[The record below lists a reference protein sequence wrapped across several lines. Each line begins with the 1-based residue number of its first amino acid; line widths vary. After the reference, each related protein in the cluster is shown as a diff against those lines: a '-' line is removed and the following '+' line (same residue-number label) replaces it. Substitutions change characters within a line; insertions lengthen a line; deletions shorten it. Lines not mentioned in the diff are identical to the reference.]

1 MDNSQWSYDEEAV
14 EWLRRFSLSLDFVA
28 EKGANFTKEE
38 VQEVTT
44 NEEVPRQLLSHPD
57 VENCSKTPPINGP
70 VTDKDAKDE
79 LDSFSSSRRQAI
91 ESTMINNLD
100 DLPSLHE
107 IIGLEE
113 VQH

>member
-1 MDNSQWSYDEEAV
+1 M
-14 EWLRRFSLSLDFVA
+14 
-28 EKGANFTKEE
+28 
-38 VQEVTT
+38 TT

-113 VQH
+113 AKAALFEALVDPVQYSDWFLTSDLKPWKTVLLYGPPGTGIQ